1 MLTLYAPTQQNSQTH
16 SKNSLATANELSV
29 FSHFVRLGLKGL
41 IVDYYSTAMNV
52 SIVGVLFSIEL
63 SLIFRLIS
71 RSFKVMNISIGT
83 YYFFFNCYLAAPRPT
98 LGHYR
103 GDSFTHRMLT
113 TAVFTFSTRRS
124 PGAW

>member
-16 SKNSLATANELSV
+16 SNNSLATANELSV

-63 SLIFRLIS
+63 CLIFRLIS

-83 YYFFFNCYLAAPRPT
+83 YHLSLDFDRFLK
-98 LGHYR
+98 
-103 GDSFTHRMLT
+103 
-113 TAVFTFSTRRS
+113 VQ
-124 PGAW
+124 